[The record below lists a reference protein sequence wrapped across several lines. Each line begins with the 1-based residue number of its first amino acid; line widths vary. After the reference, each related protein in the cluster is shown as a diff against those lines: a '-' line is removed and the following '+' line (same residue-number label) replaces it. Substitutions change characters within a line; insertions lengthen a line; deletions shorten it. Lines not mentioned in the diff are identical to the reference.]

1 MRNSSPVVK
10 KAKGV
15 DSSKLTVQNY
25 VYMYK
30 YNTNITAYR
39 LETKKSYEKGSV
51 IFKLNEIVLN
61 FDSYTKRQKIYDIF
75 GFWIDTKA
83 LFYNDN
89 KSLIV
94 YEAAVTSLVKI

>member
-1 MRNSSPVVK
+1 MV
-10 KAKGV
+10 
-15 DSSKLTVQNY
+15 
-25 VYMYK
+25 
-30 YNTNITAYR
+30 
-39 LETKKSYEKGSV
+39 
-51 IFKLNEIVLN
+51 VLN
-61 FDSYTKRQKIYDIF
+61 FDNYTKRQKIYDIF